1 MNKEEELIVSLL
13 RRVISGEYEGFCAQ
27 EHIERINWNRFKELV
42 SYHEIHP
49 ILYPVVLDY
58 EFLFPRG
65 IITFLKDNYFYNL
78 IINQRLLD
86 EFSCISEAFKKV
98 KIPMVPL
105 KGVAFLR
112 DTYSHIPSRR
122 MSDID
127 LLVEKNNLAQ
137 ARIILSDLGF
147 VERLEG
153 LSQSY
158 WLERQCHIP
167 LLKNNS
173 DKDIIALDLHFGLD
187 FKREK
192 GGILPQLWSRAC
204 GGTLA
209 PEDALFSLALHQ
221 RRFGKSFCLKNVV
234 DAGLILRKYQNS
246 FDWDYVIKQARSGRM
261 CSTAFFLLAQVKN
274 IFDAEIHMPNLNVL
288 CSSHLKRKLI
298 SFFIKKNVFIDASAR
313 KANEL
318 YLKSHF
324 LLYDDFF
331 EPIKYILNI
340 PQEQFAKF
348 YKLKPYS
355 KRTVFLYNF
364 RILYI
369 LYRSVLG

>member
-13 RRVISGEYEGFCAQ
+13 RRVISGENEGFCAQ

-42 SYHEIHP
+42 SHHEIHP
-49 ILYPVVLDY
+49 ILYPVVLDSA
-58 EFLFPRG
+58 FLFPPG
-65 IITFLKDNYFYNL
+65 MIIFLKDNYFYNL
-78 IINQRLLD
+78 IINQRLLG
-86 EFSCISEAFKKV
+86 EFSCISEAFKQV
-98 KIPMVPL
+98 KIAIVPL
-105 KGVAFLR
+105 KGVAFLQ
-112 DTYSHIPSRR
+112 DIYMNIPSRR

-127 LLVEKNNLAQ
+127 LLVEKNNLPR

-153 LSQSY
+153 LSQNY
-158 WLERQCHIP
+158 WLEKQCHIP
-167 LLKNNS
+167 LLKKNS
-173 DKDIIALDLHFGLD
+173 DNDMIELDLHFGLD

-192 GGILPQLWSRAC
+192 GEILPQLWSRAC
-204 GGTLA
+204 SGTLS
-209 PEDALFSLALHQ
+209 PEDSLFSLALHQ
-221 RRFGKSFCLKNVV
+221 RRFGKALCLKNVV
-234 DAGLILRKYQNS
+234 DTGLILKKYQNS
-246 FDWDYVIKQARSGRM
+246 FDWDYVIKQAKLGRM
-261 CSTAFFLLAQVKN
+261 CSTVFFLLAQVKN
-274 IFDAEIHMPNLNVL
+274 IFDSEINMPNLNVL

-298 SFFIKKNVFIDASAR
+298 SSFIKKNVFIDSSAR

-355 KRTVFLYNF
+355 KETVFLYNN

-369 LYRSVLG
+369 LFRLVLG